1 MKRRITSI
9 LLMLTMAVSVALSGC
24 SGDKKEPE
32 STTENELPNSK
43 NPVEGGSIKVG
54 ISQDLDSL
62 DPHRAVSAGTKEVL
76 FNIYEGLVKPDSD
89 GNLVEALA
97 ESYEISEDAKVYT
110 FTLRGGVK
118 FHNGDTVTAEDV
130 KYSIDKCADTSNGD
144 PLVSAYSIVES
155 VEIPDEKTV
164 EIHLSASATTRNST
178 SSRCAFSPQ

>member
-110 FTLRGGVK
+110 LHF
-118 FHNGDTVTAEDV
+118 A
-130 KYSIDKCADTSNGD
+130 A
-144 PLVSAYSIVES
+144 A
-155 VEIPDEKTV
+155 
-164 EIHLSASATTRNST
+164 
-178 SSRCAFSPQ
+178 